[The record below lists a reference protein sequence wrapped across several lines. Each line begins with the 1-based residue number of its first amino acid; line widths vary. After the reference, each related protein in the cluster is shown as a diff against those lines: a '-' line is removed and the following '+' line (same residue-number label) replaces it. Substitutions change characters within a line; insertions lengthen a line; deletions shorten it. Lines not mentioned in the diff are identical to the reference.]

1 MSLFNF
7 CVSKTGI
14 KGKGLIRPV
23 YAHSRLGV
31 LSNSLLEE
39 VSFALKTDC
48 LHPLERVSDFVVA
61 AKSEAEEK
69 SVSTESDVVAHIV
82 EYFNRK

>member
-1 MSLFNF
+1 M
-7 CVSKTGI
+7 
-14 KGKGLIRPV
+14 IRPV

>member
-1 MSLFNF
+1 M
-7 CVSKTGI
+7 
-14 KGKGLIRPV
+14 IRPV

-31 LSNSLLEE
+31 FSNSLLEE
-39 VSFALKTDC
+39 ISFALKTDC
-48 LHPLERVSDFVVA
+48 LHPLKRVSDFVVA

>member
-1 MSLFNF
+1 MFLFVHFCKASKVSTCDGGVVLKIRCISELYFDVVCVVIPF

-31 LSNSLLEE
+31 FSNSLLEE
-39 VSFALKTDC
+39 VSFAL
-48 LHPLERVSDFVVA
+48 
-61 AKSEAEEK
+61 
-69 SVSTESDVVAHIV
+69 
-82 EYFNRK
+82 